1 MGSTQQQ
8 PQLTSFR
15 LLDDDSLL
23 QIFEELRPGRHLR
36 PLSLTCKWIRELC
49 RPVLFRECSVMIIP
63 HEAVF
68 AGVVMDD
75 VGGGTP
81 QSLWGLEEYHLAAA
95 RVIALRLGPRLEE
108 VHVMPLHADLVWRR
122 YLVTRSSERG
132 AIDVSFDCIT
142 ANLLPP

>member
-1 MGSTQQQ
+1 MLIMS
-8 PQLTSFR
+8 SFLQGTISSILSPLHVLR
-15 LLDDDSLL
+15 IFRVHLDWPMES
-23 QIFEELRPGRHLR
+23 
-36 PLSLTCKWIRELC
+36 
-49 RPVLFRECSVMIIP
+49 IIP